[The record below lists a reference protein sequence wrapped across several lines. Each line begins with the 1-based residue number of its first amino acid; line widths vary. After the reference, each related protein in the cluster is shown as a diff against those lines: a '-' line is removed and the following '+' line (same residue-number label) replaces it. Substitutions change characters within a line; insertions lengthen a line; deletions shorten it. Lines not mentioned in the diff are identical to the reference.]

1 MKSLHKMMIRA
12 FTKIAKGYKWDD
24 SKFCPNSL
32 RGYGYRNAR
41 DWARHMAKN
50 YELDDI
56 TMMCEGIVEI
66 IEYAISNDIPI
77 SQHDIDEFV
86 REEISCW

>member
-12 FTKIAKGYKWDD
+12 FTKIAKRYRWDD

-41 DWARHMAKN
+41 DWARHMAAN

-56 TMMCEGIVEI
+56 TQMCEALVEI
-66 IEYAISNDIPI
+66 IEDAIRNDVPI
-77 SQHDIDEFV
+77 SQYDLDCFAQ
-86 REEISCW
+86 EEIECW